1 MVFFRLRCANPCIVV
16 SKPLDFVQLKV
27 DRPSD
32 CNSFR
37 LGLQRQV
44 QGLVSDVSI
53 VRPSA
58 IAELDGA
65 VTVGAKRGRRA
76 ADAPDVIRA
85 FNIAA
90 SLSILVFAAPLML
103 LIALLIWMQ
112 DGGNVLF
119 GHTRIGFRGERFK
132 CLKFRSMVMDADVRL
147 KRLLASDPEAREE
160 WARDH
165 KLRRDPRITPLGAIL
180 RKLSLDELPQLINVL
195 RGDMNLVGPRPIV
208 DGEIERYG
216 HYFSHYCSVRPGI
229 TGLWQISGRNDVS
242 YRRRVAM
249 DVIYARVRSPLMDMY
264 ILLGT
269 IPAVLLRKGSY

>member
-1 MVFFRLRCANPCIVV
+1 M
-16 SKPLDFVQLKV
+16 
-27 DRPSD
+27 
-32 CNSFR
+32 
-37 LGLQRQV
+37 
-44 QGLVSDVSI
+44 
-53 VRPSA
+53 
-58 IAELDGA
+58 
-65 VTVGAKRGRRA
+65 TVGAKRGRRA

-119 GHTRIGFRGERFK
+119 GHTRIGYRGERFK

-264 ILLGT
+264 ILIGT